1 MNREEK
7 KHLSKTRKMPLEFS
21 EAMYAEMEGFVGR
34 RQIFGRATDVVDSDR
49 TTTPVGRHF
58 GRSTASPRDTSS
70 VGVGSP
76 LANTTA
82 ASGSP
87 SPAIPGN
94 DTPGS
99 TGRKRKTIGTDN
111 LVDFVKDFNPEY
123 LARVEG
129 QDAEKRAWRTDVLA
143 FDTTRKARLTRNE
156 SKAAEM
162 EQKFYDFEV
171 ERTMNLGNMTMA
183 LLMLASSMDTLTR
196 FVFATTASSFK
207 LPMQSPSYLRVF
219 RVWLACC
226 VRTM

>member
-1 MNREEK
+1 M
-7 KHLSKTRKMPLEFS
+7 
-21 EAMYAEMEGFVGR
+21 
-34 RQIFGRATDVVDSDR
+34 
-49 TTTPVGRHF
+49 
-58 GRSTASPRDTSS
+58 
-70 VGVGSP
+70 
-76 LANTTA
+76 
-82 ASGSP
+82 
-87 SPAIPGN
+87 
-94 DTPGS
+94 
-99 TGRKRKTIGTDN
+99 
-111 LVDFVKDFNPEY
+111 
-123 LARVEG
+123 
-129 QDAEKRAWRTDVLA
+129 LA
-143 FDTTRKARLTRNE
+143 FDTTREARLTRNE